1 MRAYKAVRVRA
12 QTDSVST
19 IPSVNQATVRLERPI
34 YLTRSGNTF
43 TLAFSYDADLVER
56 VKQLPYAR
64 FDSEG
69 KTWTVDVTTDA
80 VTALRD
86 MFLTRGLTDV
96 CVDELLHDG
105 ESIPET
111 APATLRGGSLRR
123 PFLVL
128 TATRDETLYQ
138 RLKTIPGGQWERT
151 LGGITYPATSAAA
164 LGELAHRGIL
174 ADPDKILTPAA
185 ITITFDGRTGTFAV
199 LGDHRAQ
206 AAFTRNFPARDIV
219 SVWQERG
226 YDTAFSDPFT
236 EEVYRGELA
245 RHHALQPDGL
255 LEPLFDYQAQSVA
268 VAVERSGFGIFDQ
281 PGLGKT
287 AQAIA
292 WAHELM
298 NNRHEAPRTIVVVP
312 GAVKTQF
319 GREITRF
326 TGNTDVVVIDGDKKK
341 REKLYAQAHDA
352 RWVVLNYDLLHLDN
366 KKIAP
371 LASGALLIADEA
383 HRCKNRTSKRTQ
395 AIRALANKAARR
407 LALTGTPVENN
418 PSEWFTIMNTLV
430 IPGVLGSPID
440 FLNRYCY
447 PGRFG
452 GYEGARNLNELRDR
466 SAPHYIR
473 HDKKTVAKHLPPL
486 IVQNIVLDPDDK
498 LASALKRAHRDA
510 QEEIADAATDR
521 RGGLSSEAVEE
532 IETGAAMTAVGM
544 LRLMCSSPRLLYRS
558 DADAA
563 RALVEAGLVPDEDG
577 PKLEHLIET
586 ATAMAADGQR
596 LVVFSSFRTM
606 VNLISERLKEAG
618 IEHVTFTGQ
627 SSTAERDAAVTA
639 FTTPGTDDNP
649 GPTVFLATDAA
660 SEGLNLGACCSTLV
674 NFDLAFKPSTM
685 IQRANRIHRVDG
697 DPNRRYLVMNYTL
710 ARTVEE
716 GILRMVGSK
725 ADLSDAILG
734 ERGGRRATTGRGGKN
749 VFEEAL
755 RAWAHDAG

>member
-1 MRAYKAVRVRA
+1 MHAETRRQSTV
-12 QTDSVST
+12 TD
-19 IPSVNQATVRLERPI
+19 VNQATVRLQRPI
-34 YLTRSGNTF
+34 YLTRSGSTF
-43 TLAFSYDADLVER
+43 TLAFNYDAELVQQ
-56 VKQLPYAR
+56 VKDLPYAR
-64 FDSEG
+64 YDPEG

-80 VTALRD
+80 VTGLRD
-86 MFLTRGLTDV
+86 MFLTHGLTDV
-96 CVDELLHDG
+96 CVDELVAQD
-105 ESIPET
+105 ETIPET

-151 LGGITYPATSAAA
+151 LGGMSYPATSAAA
-164 LGELAHRGIL
+164 LGELVQRGIL
-174 ADPDKILTPAA
+174 ADPDRILTPSA
-185 ITITFDGRTGTFAV
+185 ITVTFDGRTGTFAV
-199 LGDHRAQ
+199 LGDQRAN
-206 AAFTRNFPARDIV
+206 AAFARNFPHRDIV
-219 SVWQERG
+219 AVWHERG
-226 YDTAFSDPFT
+226 FDAAFSDPFT

-245 RHHALQPDGL
+245 RHTSVQPDGL

-298 NNRHEAPRTIVVVP
+298 NNRGEATRTLVVVP

-341 REKLYAQAHDA
+341 REKLYQQAQDA
-352 RWVVLNYDLLHLDN
+352 RWVVLNYDLLHLDH
-366 KKIAP
+366 KRISP

-395 AIRALANKAARR
+395 AIRALAHKASRR

-430 IPGVLGSPID
+430 IPGVLGSPIE

-486 IVQNIVLDPDDK
+486 IVQNVVLDPDDK
-498 LASALKRAHRDA
+498 LAAALKRAHRDA
-510 QEEIADAATDR
+510 QEEIADAATGR
-521 RGGLSSEAVEE
+521 RGPLSQDDAEE

-563 RALVEAGLVPDEDG
+563 KALVDAGLVPDEDG

-586 ATAMAADGQR
+586 ASTLAADGQR

-606 VNLISERLKEAG
+606 VELISTRLTEAG
-618 IEHVTFTGQ
+618 IKHVTFTGS
-627 SSTAERDAAVTA
+627 SSTKERDQAVKA
-639 FTTPGTDDNP
+639 FTTPGTDTDP

-734 ERGGRRATTGRGGKN
+734 EHGGRRATTGRAGRN
-749 VFEEAL
+749 IFEEAL
-755 RAWAHDAG
+755 KAWSTDAVEPGPPA